1 MVWRKKSPAPLHAL
15 IPAIPPTDEEHLH
28 SARSYSRRR
37 LQLAEQCKL
46 SVPGHCDSHS
56 LAFLFLFFY
65 GITLRFFCTS
75 LDRIFFRSIH
85 SCFAFFQFGNFH
97 TAESSS
103 ASCLRL
109 GSVGGFRSLSM
120 CTNPS
125 ALAGPLFF
133 RGDFSLINFPFL
145 LSTN

>member
-15 IPAIPPTDEEHLH
+15 IPAIPPTDDEHLH

-75 LDRIFFRSIH
+75 LDRIFFPLH
-85 SCFAFFQFGNFH
+85 SFLFRFLPIWKFPHSGVFFGFVSSPWECGGISLAIYVH
-97 TAESSS
+97 ESF
-103 ASCLRL
+103 RL
-109 GSVGGFRSLSM
+109 GRTS
-120 CTNPS
+120 
-125 ALAGPLFF
+125 FF
-133 RGDFSLINFPFL
+133 SG
-145 LSTN
+145 